1 MRKTRFRVALLTIG
15 LLALSLIVSPFM
27 GIAQQATPEPVLE
40 DELLERGEI
49 IFANVCASCHQPGG
63 EGVEG
68 AFPALAGNPIV
79 TLEDPTVVTQVVL
92 YGRGGMPRFNTAY
105 DDEDIAA
112 VVSYIRGGLAEN
124 DADPI
129 TPEFVAELREEVEG
143 AVPEED
149 EAEEEDATP
158 VAQEGQEPSDEAEDA
173 DEEEEEM
180 DQ

>member
-1 MRKTRFRVALLTIG
+1 MRKTRFKVALLTIG
-15 LLALSLIVSPFM
+15 LLTLSLVISPFM
-27 GIAQQATPEPVLE
+27 SIAQQATSEPVLE

-49 IFANVCASCHQPGG
+49 IFANVCAACHQPGG

-68 AFPALAGNPIV
+68 AFPALAGNPLV
-79 TLEDPTVVTQVVL
+79 TLEDPTVVTHVVL

-105 DDEDIAA
+105 NDEDIAA
-112 VVSYIRGGLAEN
+112 VVSYVRGGLAEN

-143 AVPEED
+143 AVPEEV
-149 EAEEEDATP
+149 EEEEEATP
-158 VAQEGQEPSDEAEDA
+158 VAQEGQEPSDEAVGE

-180 DQ
+180 EQ